1 MIVKV
6 FLLEKLI
13 PIFADEVNQGRPME
27 ITE

>member
-1 MIVKV
+1 
-6 FLLEKLI
+6 LEKLI